1 MFYLKNLFTV
11 MGTGNC
17 QEARAPLGRLPQY
30 SYNLRNPG
38 SAVALY
44 HQSEQPSLAVEV
56 LTVDIPNCN
65 ALQCLFDLYP
75 RQKEPVQQPGN
86 Y

>member
-1 MFYLKNLFTV
+1 

-17 QEARAPLGRLPQY
+17 QEARAPLGRLPPY
-30 SYNLRNPG
+30 SYNLRNLG

-44 HQSEQPSLAVEV
+44 HQSEQPSLAAEV
-56 LTVDIPNCN
+56 LSADIPNCN
-65 ALQCLFDLYP
+65 ALQRLFDLYP
-75 RQKEPVQQPGN
+75 RQNEPVQQPGN